1 MLIIS
6 STRTEKPAATANPRK
21 TSNLVNLSRTIE
33 AKYTSSAGCRIKLRG
48 IISGIFSERRWFAAG
63 RARNN
68 HGCKGGAIVK
78 CSGGGVSYHL
88 LARRATR
95 GRWYSNDGRDI
106 APFKRAPLSSILFF
120 ALQLTCIPPVPPL
133 SPSFD
138 ATSRQCTSHLTPAV
152 FRAGIRNVVDK
163 ILRAAICRPVTP
175 CRRRS
180 LDFACR
186 LNSLNSFSLLFL
198 TIFACALDDS
208 SLEDFF

>member
-1 MLIIS
+1 MQRRRRVVS
-6 STRTEKPAATANPRK
+6 PFSKTRDER
-21 TSNLVNLSRTIE
+21 SMVL
-33 AKYTSSAGCRIKLRG
+33 
-48 IISGIFSERRWFAAG
+48 ERRTRYRTFQTRSPLFDPLFCIAT
-63 RARNN
+63 
-68 HGCKGGAIVK
+68 
-78 CSGGGVSYHL
+78 HL
-88 LARRATR
+88 
-95 GRWYSNDGRDI
+95 Y
-106 APFKRAPLSSILFF
+106 PSSL
-120 ALQLTCIPPVPPL
+120 PPL